1 MLRILASDD
10 RARESRRNHAST
22 STALI
27 SSRQTEPP
35 TRFNPLANIAAIG
48 FHGGEAPKAVGGS
61 QFPLFKMLANLFNS
75 YFAPAVLAGPSVNM
89 GQQSGS
95 RMARGLRVG
104 VLPDCSNHLFPI
116 DPTAAPV
123 LFRPAKLPDIRTLL
137 ASCLNDTSELLE

>member
-1 MLRILASDD
+1 
-10 RARESRRNHAST
+10 
-22 STALI
+22 
-27 SSRQTEPP
+27 
-35 TRFNPLANIAAIG
+35 
-48 FHGGEAPKAVGGS
+48 
-61 QFPLFKMLANLFNS
+61 MLANLFNS
-75 YFAPAVLAGPSVNM
+75 YLAPAVLAGPSVDM

-137 ASCLNDTSELLE
+137 ASCLNDTSVLHGLPPACRDGGSLHRSGPRSGQNFFLRP